1 MTEKRGKIYDDM
13 MKHMKA
19 ENHAKIGPK
28 VVMKRKPGHGDPQ
41 GQVLSYGTAAIG
53 KGKFTKCSETV
64 QDQLDA
70 DIAMI
75 LSD

>member
-28 VVMKRKPGHGDPQ
+28 VVMKRKLGHADPQ
-41 GQVLSYGTAAIG
+41 GQVFSNGTGAIG
-53 KGKFTKCSETV
+53 KGKFTKCSETI

>member
-28 VVMKRKPGHGDPQ
+28 VVMKRTPGHGDLQ
-41 GQVLSYGTAAIG
+41 GQVLSNGTAAIG

-64 QDQLDA
+64 HDQLDA